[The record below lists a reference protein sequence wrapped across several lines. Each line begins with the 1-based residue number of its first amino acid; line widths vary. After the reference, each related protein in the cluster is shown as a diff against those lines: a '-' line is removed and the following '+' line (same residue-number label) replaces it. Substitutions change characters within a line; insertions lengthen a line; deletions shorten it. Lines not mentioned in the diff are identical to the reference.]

1 MPSFPLHLIPPPLP
15 PCPLPRFWLYGDDD
29 PTKRLELLD
38 RYLSE
43 FSARPVNSAVGTQA
57 LVPTPRKV
65 VQHYAAGD
73 AEEGEVPKVC
83 VWVGGGDQ
91 LGRGGEGEQTRGR
104 CLRCGGGGEQEG
116 AQRRPNRYSCFSI

>member
-1 MPSFPLHLIPPPLP
+1 MPFFPLLLIPPPLP
-15 PCPLPRFWLYGDDD
+15 SCPPRFWLYGDDD

-83 VWVGGGDQ
+83 V
-91 LGRGGEGEQTRGR
+91 
-104 CLRCGGGGEQEG
+104 CGGGRSRWRGGG
-116 AQRRPNRYSCFSI
+116 AQYANQRELFPCVDKL